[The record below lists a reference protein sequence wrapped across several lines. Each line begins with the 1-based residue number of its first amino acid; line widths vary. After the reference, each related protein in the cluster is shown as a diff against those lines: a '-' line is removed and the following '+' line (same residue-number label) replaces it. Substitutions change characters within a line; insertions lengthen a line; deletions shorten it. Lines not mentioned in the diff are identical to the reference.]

1 MNDLKH
7 ALLQRLERLGKEQN
21 TKIGLFDIAP
31 LLGGFI
37 EALEGTL
44 KDDECLIYEGLKNVI
59 IHIKHL
65 KEFNLSEKVE
75 SLIAADTAGCIQELD
90 EVLKHC
96 DASANTILDA
106 ADKLQEFINQM
117 EDGDRKNEMM
127 MTVSQIFQASDF
139 QDLSGQRLRKVSN
152 FMVGL
157 QEGITALAPQP
168 EKDNSPQS
176 LLNGPQA
183 SGNAPSQ
190 EDIDR
195 LFDSL

>member
-7 ALLQRLERLGKEQN
+7 ALLQHLERLGREQN

-59 IHIKHL
+59 THIKHL
-65 KEFNLSEKVE
+65 KEYNLSEKVE
-75 SLIAADTAGCIQELD
+75 SLIAADTAGCIQEVE

-96 DASANTILDA
+96 DASANAILDA
-106 ADKLQEFINQM
+106 ADKLQELINNLA
-117 EDGDRKNEMM
+117 DGDVKNEMM

-139 QDLSGQRLRKVSN
+139 QDLSGQRLRKVSK
-152 FMVGL
+152 FMTGL
-157 QEGITALAPQP
+157 QEGITALALEPANDSAPQT
-168 EKDNSPQS
+168 

-183 SGNAPSQ
+183 SSNAPSQ